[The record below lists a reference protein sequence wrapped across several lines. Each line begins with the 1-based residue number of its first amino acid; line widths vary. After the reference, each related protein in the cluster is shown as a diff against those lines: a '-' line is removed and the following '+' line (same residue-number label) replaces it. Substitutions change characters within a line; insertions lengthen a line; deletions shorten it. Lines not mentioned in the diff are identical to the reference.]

1 MRNIDEPNTL
11 DNAPVT
17 RNILNSQLRVINV
30 GLASFANELST
41 RSVPV
46 VSIEWLPPAGGN
58 VELAALLA
66 KLGM

>member
-1 MRNIDEPNTL
+1 MRNIEEPNAP
-11 DNAPVT
+11 DDAPVT
-17 RNILNSQLRVINV
+17 RNVLNSQLRVINV

-46 VSIEWLPPAGGN
+46 VSVEWLPPAGGN
-58 VELAALLA
+58 VELVALLA